1 MTEYAYC
8 QNLVERFDP
17 DRYLCSLFAGS
28 EIRADLMAL
37 YAFNVEVAGIRESV
51 SEPLI
56 GQMRLQWWRDSMD
69 RIFGGAPPAHQVATA
84 LSQTI
89 NKFDLERSAFDVLL
103 DARTADF
110 DDAPFATL
118 LELESYVEN
127 TSATLTRL
135 TLQILG
141 QSESRILEV
150 GRHVGIAW
158 ALTGLLRAIPFHAR
172 QGRSCLPVELVKGSA
187 YKGPEISEVV
197 AVIGAQASE
206 HLRKAREGQK
216 AVPRTAVAALL
227 SATLADGYLDELKNA
242 NFDPF
247 KGDLRAA
254 RVSTKIRLLFN
265 VLRGRY

>member
-17 DRYLCSLFAGS
+17 DRYLCSLFARS
-28 EIRADLMAL
+28 ENRTDLMAL

-56 GQMRLQWWRDSMD
+56 GQMRLQWWRDNMD
-69 RIFGGAPPAHQVATA
+69 RIFEGAPPAHQVATA

-89 NKFDLERSAFDVLL
+89 NGWGLERTVFDELL
-103 DARTADF
+103 DARVADF
-110 DDAPFATL
+110 SDTPFATL
-118 LELESYVEN
+118 AELESYAEK

-135 TLQILG
+135 ALSVLG
-141 QSESRILEV
+141 QSNPQVQDI

-172 QGRSCLPVELVKGSA
+172 QGRSYLPVGLVKGSA

-197 AVIGAQASE
+197 AEVAFLASK
-206 HLRKAREGQK
+206 HIQIARQGERNVPRA
-216 AVPRTAVAALL
+216 AVPALL
-227 SATLADGYLDELKNA
+227 TATLADGYLEELRNA
-242 NFDPF
+242 DFDPF
-247 KGDLRAA
+247 KGDLRSR
-254 RVSTKIRLLFN
+254 RVSTKFRILAKGLVGGF
-265 VLRGRY
+265 